1 MPSTPLRVLQNMA
14 LSMAV
19 PVLQRYRVVRETCID
34 VVSSSLCSESILHCR
49 RLEWILWRR
58 GGNNGGVR
66 TASAEPIIFFD
77 FMSAH
82 DSLAKLLMRHPDFE
96 LQQFA
101 LHALTGA
108 HQLVMILTLDIT
120 DFFQAPNILG
130 CTSSEL
136 LQTFREIFSLN
147 AQILDLIA
155 LDQILQSQVSDSLL
169 ISLGVSQTC
178 WLSGRF
184 GYRDR
189 GAVRVEACELAVE
202 GAGARFFTVGL
213 SREMTVFFEQWEE
226 DRLLRVGGWG

>member
-1 MPSTPLRVLQNMA
+1 M
-14 LSMAV
+14 
-19 PVLQRYRVVRETCID
+19 
-34 VVSSSLCSESILHCR
+34 
-49 RLEWILWRR
+49 WRR

-77 FMSAH
+77 FISAH

-136 LQTFREIFSLN
+136 LQTFREIFGLN

-155 LDQILQSQVSDSLL
+155 LDQVLQSQVSDSLL
-169 ISLGVSQTC
+169 IPLSVSR
-178 WLSGRF
+178 SYGKF
-184 GYRDR
+184 GGFGHR
-189 GAVRVEACELAVE
+189 GESHVKVCEFAVE
-202 GAGARFFTVGL
+202 GVGARFLSLLLVLLGL
-213 SREMTVFFEQWEE
+213 SREMAVFFEQWEE
-226 DRLLRVGGWG
+226 YWRVGGFG